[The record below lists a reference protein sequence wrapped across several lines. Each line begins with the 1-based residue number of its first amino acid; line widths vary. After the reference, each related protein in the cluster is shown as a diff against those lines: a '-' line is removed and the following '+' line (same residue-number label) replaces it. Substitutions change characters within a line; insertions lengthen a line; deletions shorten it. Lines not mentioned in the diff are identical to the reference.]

1 MYFSLLI
8 WKHSMYNVLSHC
20 RKSFEFNTSRIKRG
34 LLKTTDVKNYVNMQ
48 NMQNMRKS
56 LHFLL
61 IESVCCQTQWILFQ
75 KLQMQKFHTGTLKTL
90 MLVASKPLSN
100 GNHVSSTQ
108 YAKYD
113 LNMTNM
119 HNTDRAAPPAR
130 SLYTT
135 MGPGGSCASASRMTA
150 SMEVVFPPERR
161 INEAKS
167 N

>member
-1 MYFSLLI
+1 
-8 WKHSMYNVLSHC
+8 
-20 RKSFEFNTSRIKRG
+20 
-34 LLKTTDVKNYVNMQ
+34 MQ
-48 NMQNMRKS
+48 NMKKT

-90 MLVASKPLSN
+90 MLVASKPLSY

-113 LNMTNM
+113 LNMSNM

-135 MGPGGSCASASRMTA
+135 MGPGGTRSCASASRMTD
-150 SMEVVFPPERR
+150 SKEVVFPPELR